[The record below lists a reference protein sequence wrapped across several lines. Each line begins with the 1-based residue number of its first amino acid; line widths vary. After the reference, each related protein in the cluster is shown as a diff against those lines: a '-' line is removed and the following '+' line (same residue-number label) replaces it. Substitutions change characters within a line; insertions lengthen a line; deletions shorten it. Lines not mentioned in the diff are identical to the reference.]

1 MGKLI
6 KCRFKASCDEI
17 DDGKTLAICWMS
29 WFSAFGF
36 SPLRNKPRMDT
47 IATIIG
53 NIARSKLYASMADRL
68 KHQSL
73 VNLVQKALMGE
84 IPFSAVL
91 TTSEIPS
98 LLSSWEGFVAF
109 FIVLS
114 PATFQFLESEH
125 PKSVIVISIV
135 CID

>member
-1 MGKLI
+1 
-6 KCRFKASCDEI
+6 
-17 DDGKTLAICWMS
+17 MS
-29 WFSAFGF
+29 WLCAFGF
-36 SPLRNKPRMDT
+36 STLRNKPRMDT

-53 NIARSKLYASMADRL
+53 NIARSKLYASIADRL

-84 IPFSAVL
+84 ISFSAVL
-91 TTSEIPS
+91 TASEIPS

-114 PATFQFLESEH
+114 PTTFQYLVNQH
-125 PKSVIVISIV
+125 PKSVIVISIF
-135 CID
+135 CIDSREISPTRFS

>member
-1 MGKLI
+1 M
-6 KCRFKASCDEI
+6 
-17 DDGKTLAICWMS
+17 
-29 WFSAFGF
+29 
-36 SPLRNKPRMDT
+36 
-47 IATIIG
+47 ATIIG
-53 NIARSKLYASMADRL
+53 NIARSKLYASIADRL

-84 IPFSAVL
+84 ILFSAVL

-125 PKSVIVISIV
+125 PKSVIVISIF
-135 CID
+135 CIDSR